1 MPSSRPDSPEVPAST
16 SPHDRYDLGPLLGR
30 GGMADVH
37 RGHDRLLQRDVAVK
51 VLRDDLPPGSSGR
64 ERFVSEARL
73 LAGLSHANLVTV
85 LDAGFSGDQPYL
97 VMELVEGRNLAQV
110 LTEGTLDPADA
121 AAVGAQVA
129 EALAHAHGQG
139 VVHRDVKPAN
149 VLVDDHRRVRLADFG
164 IARLVDDVAG
174 HTRTGTVIGTVAYL
188 APEQVA
194 GEPVTAAADV
204 YSLGLVVLESLT
216 GVRAFPGSTAESGLA
231 RLQRPPEV
239 PGSVP
244 HRLRELLT
252 RMTSREPVGRPTALE
267 VAQEL
272 RHPDVA
278 SVGHADRDADRDA
291 DPGAG
296 ATRLLTGVVPTAA
309 PPSPR
314 PGPAS
319 HVDRARARVLAL
331 PHHTRVVVAAV
342 AALAVLILLV
352 AVLGSADGG
361 SGSPAELPSDT
372 PRNLR
377 QPLQDL
383 HDAVESP

>member
-1 MPSSRPDSPEVPAST
+1 VPSSPPDSPEVPAST
-16 SPHDRYDLGPLLGR
+16 SPHDRYDLGSLLGR
-30 GGMADVH
+30 GGMADVY

-97 VMELVEGRNLAQV
+97 VMELVEGRNLAQL
-110 LTEGTLDPADA
+110 LTEGPLGPADA

-129 EALAHAHGQG
+129 DALAHAHGQG

-174 HTRTGTVIGTVAYL
+174 HTRTGTVIGTAAYL

-204 YSLGLVVLESLT
+204 YSLGLVVLEAVT

-239 PGSVP
+239 PPSVP
-244 HRLRELLT
+244 HRLGELLA
-252 RMTSREPVGRPTALE
+252 RMTDREPDRRPTALE
-267 VAQEL
+267 VAHEL
-272 RHPDVA
+272 RRPDVA
-278 SVGHADRDADRDA
+278 SVDD
-291 DPGAG
+291 AG
-296 ATRLLTGVVPTAA
+296 ATRLLTGVVPTPA
-309 PPSPR
+309 PASPR
-314 PGPAS
+314 PGFAS
-319 HVDRARARVLAL
+319 YVERARARVLAL
-331 PHHTRVVVAAV
+331 PHHTRVVLAAV
-342 AALAVLILLV
+342 AALTVLILLV

-361 SGSPAELPSDT
+361 SGSPRDLPGDT
-372 PRNLR
+372 PRDLR

-383 HDAVESP
+383 HDAVDSP

>member
-97 VMELVEGRNLAQV
+97 VMELVEGRNLAQL
-110 LTEGTLDPADA
+110 LTEGPLDPADA
-121 AAVGAQVA
+121 TAVGAQVA
-129 EALAHAHGQG
+129 DALAHAHGQG

-174 HTRTGTVIGTVAYL
+174 HTRTGTVIGTAAYL

-231 RLQRPPEV
+231 RLQRRPEV
-239 PGSVP
+239 PSSVP

-252 RMTSREPVGRPTALE
+252 RMTSREPDGRPTAQE

-272 RHPDVA
+272 RRPDVA
-278 SVGHADRDADRDA
+278 SHGDADHDA
-291 DPGAG
+291 GT
-296 ATRLLTGVVPTAA
+296 TRLLTSVVPAAA
-309 PPSPR
+309 PPTRR

-319 HVDRARARVLAL
+319 YVDRARARVLAL

-342 AALAVLILLV
+342 AALTVLILLV

-361 SGSPAELPSDT
+361 SGSPRDLPSDT
-372 PRNLR
+372 PRDLR

-383 HDAVESP
+383 HDAVDSP